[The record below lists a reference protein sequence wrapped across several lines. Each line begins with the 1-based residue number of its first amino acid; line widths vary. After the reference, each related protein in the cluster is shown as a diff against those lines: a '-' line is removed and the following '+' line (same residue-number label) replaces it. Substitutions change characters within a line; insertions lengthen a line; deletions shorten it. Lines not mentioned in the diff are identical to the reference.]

1 MSTVDTGTAVQT
13 SEETV
18 ENPVAEVAIDD
29 GTPTQYATL
38 TEAITAAQ
46 GSNGSTVK
54 LLSDIT
60 LPKANDGISVSEGS
74 FTFGFEQQN
83 HPGRI
88 FNQLLDVNGAATH
101 HQKRQSGQHIR

>member
-1 MSTVDTGTAVQT
+1 MKKRVLSAFTALALCLTLLPAPAWAAEADTHTHAGTDDPVSTVDTGTAVQT

-60 LPKANDGISVSEGS
+60 LP
-74 FTFGFEQQN
+74 
-83 HPGRI
+83 
-88 FNQLLDVNGAATH
+88 
-101 HQKRQSGQHIR
+101 